1 MVLLIRCCCF
11 CFKGNWLYQS
21 KNTCNFSNWI
31 MDDAI
36 YLYSHFTCLLLCSYQ
51 RYDTSR
57 VSTQLPGQSRFAKLI
72 ISYTLAKTYM
82 INTPLR
88 HWSLEEFQ
96 RMSFKRNDHFDSA
109 PALYQKILEITWI
122 TISTWITSKWS
133 LIQWADN
140 YGADQ
145 VSEDEF
151 GGMINAAAALPK
163 KFGFDWWQVG
173 CTYHRLCCL
182 KS

>member
-1 MVLLIRCCCF
+1 MPFI
-11 CFKGNWLYQS
+11 
-21 KNTCNFSNWI
+21 
-31 MDDAI
+31 
-36 YLYSHFTCLLLCSYQ
+36 YSHFTCLLLCSYQ

-72 ISYTLAKTYM
+72 ISYTLAKNLHYQHTTKALKPGGVSENELKGLIISTLPLLFIKKRSWNKPESQFYGAVQVSEDEFGGM
-82 INTPLR
+82 INAAAALIIIYNNITYNHYLII
-88 HWSLEEFQ
+88 
-96 RMSFKRNDHFDSA
+96 ND
-109 PALYQKILEITWI
+109 Y
-122 TISTWITSKWS
+122 
-133 LIQWADN
+133 
-140 YGADQ
+140 Q

-163 KFGFDWWQVG
+163 KFGFDWWQAS